1 MDTIENIL
9 PHQPLFFVCNVALVS
24 PSQNLCVP
32 SLFLGFPPEDT
43 PQPGKGFQLLLAEP
57 NESTCLD
64 DSARYLQNVPAR
76 FMHLETGEAAGFPGS
91 ALNFPF

>member
-1 MDTIENIL
+1 MDTTDNIL
-9 PHQPLFFVCNVALVS
+9 PHQPLFVCNMALAS

-57 NESTCLD
+57 TKSTCLD
-64 DSARYLQNVPAR
+64 DSAGYLQNVPAR
-76 FMHLETGEAAGFPGS
+76 FVHLEMEQAAGFAGS